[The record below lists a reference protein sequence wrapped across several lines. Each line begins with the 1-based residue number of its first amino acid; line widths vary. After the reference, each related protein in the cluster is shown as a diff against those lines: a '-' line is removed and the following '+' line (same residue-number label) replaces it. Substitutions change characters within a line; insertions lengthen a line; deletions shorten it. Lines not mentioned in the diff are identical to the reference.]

1 MVIVATAIVPA
12 ALDACSLPIVKAS
25 ARSSGH
31 EGGSLLGS
39 SGSRIALYVPSLRF
53 TATIADYWVD
63 YVLMIAAGMLTH
75 SSTLSQR
82 LASLPG
88 RHPGT

>member
-1 MVIVATAIVPA
+1 MVVVATATLPA

-25 ARSSGH
+25 TRSSGH

-39 SGSRIALYVPSLRF
+39 GGSRIALDVPSSRF
-53 TATIADYWVD
+53 TAAIADWVD
-63 YVLMIAAGMLTH
+63 YVLMIAAGLLIH
-75 SSTLSQR
+75 SFTLSQR

-88 RHPGT
+88 RHLGT

>member
-1 MVIVATAIVPA
+1 MAAAALLTA

-31 EGGSLLGS
+31 EGGSPLGS
-39 SGSRIALYVPSLRF
+39 DGSRTALDVPSLHSSAT
-53 TATIADYWVD
+53 TADLVD
-63 YVLMIAAGMLTH
+63 YVLMIVTG

-82 LASLPG
+82 LASLPDK
-88 RHPGT
+88 HLGT